1 MLKKEEFLQ
10 LRTSYIEIGKLL
22 QKYGYG
28 ECGGILQMLMG
39 QVNCID
45 SDEDDNEKIQYLV
58 DSYKSI
64 FQSYFFTDFVI
75 CVEPREVRRQLNE
88 KLDGE
93 VEKVWQILK
102 DYL

>member
-10 LRTSYIEIGKLL
+10 LRTSYIEIGKLV
-22 QKYGYG
+22 QKYGVY
-28 ECGGILQMLMG
+28 CGGILQMLMG
-39 QVNCID
+39 QINCID
-45 SDEDDNEKIQYLV
+45 SDEDDNEKMQYLV
-58 DSYKSI
+58 DSYKRI

-75 CVEPREVRRQLNE
+75 CVEPREVMVQLNE

-93 VEKVWQILK
+93 VKKVGQILK